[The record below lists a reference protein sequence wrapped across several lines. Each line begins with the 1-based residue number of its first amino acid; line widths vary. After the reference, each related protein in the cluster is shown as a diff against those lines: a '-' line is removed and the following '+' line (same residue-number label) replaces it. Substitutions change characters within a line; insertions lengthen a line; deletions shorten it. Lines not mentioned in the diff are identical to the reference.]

1 MENLEQSAAGRDAF
15 GRFLPGRSGNPAGKA
30 PGTRNHAI
38 GLRAVLREGEHEA
51 LARLVVE
58 RALGG
63 DPVAARFLVDRLL
76 PKPRGRT
83 IELALP
89 DLATD
94 IDHGVIFDAAL
105 RAMVSGEITPDEA
118 GQVSKLLHER
128 FQRYEGARPAVA
140 APPVAAARPVAP
152 PTPARDAPAFSLHRQ
167 GEAGAAAAAAAPST
181 IAPFAAPSRSAR
193 RRNLAAGLLD
203 STALNRATASG

>member
-1 MENLEQSAAGRDAF
+1 MSMENHEQSVAERDAF

-30 PGTRNHAI
+30 PGTRNHAT

-51 LARLVVE
+51 LVRLVIE

-83 IELALP
+83 IELDLP

-128 FQRYEGARPAVA
+128 FQRYDGARPAAAVA
-140 APPVAAARPVAP
+140 PTGAARPIAR
-152 PTPARDAPAFSLHRQ
+152 PTPAQDAPAFSLHRQ
-167 GEAGAAAAAAAPST
+167 GEAGAVAPST
-181 IAPFAAPSRSAR
+181 IAPFAAPNRSAR

-203 STALNRATASG
+203 STALNRAAASG